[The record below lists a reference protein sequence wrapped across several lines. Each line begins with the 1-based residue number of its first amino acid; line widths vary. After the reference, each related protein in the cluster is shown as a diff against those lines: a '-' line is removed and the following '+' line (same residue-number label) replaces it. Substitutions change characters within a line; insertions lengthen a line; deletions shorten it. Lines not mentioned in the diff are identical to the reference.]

1 VTTLLLAAVLGA
13 GGKTGVAFAADHL
26 FAVEGLGES
35 GKGGVNDAA
44 TKAEHEVESR
54 LLLDVVVGEGAA
66 VLELLAGEDETLL
79 IRRDSFLVLN
89 LCLDIISK
97 SGYVVAATML
107 DRLTSFQRSA
117 PLAKRQGGPF
127 HPLNSSN
134 SGIT

>member
-1 VTTLLLAAVLGA
+1 MQS
-13 GGKTGVAFAADHL
+13 AF
-26 FAVEGLGES
+26 
-35 GKGGVNDAA
+35 
-44 TKAEHEVESR
+44 
-54 LLLDVVVGEGAA
+54 LLDIVVGQCTT
-66 VLELLAGEDETLL
+66 VLQLLAGEDEALL
-79 IRRDSFLVLN
+79 IRRDSFLVLD
-89 LCLDIISK
+89 LRLDIVSK